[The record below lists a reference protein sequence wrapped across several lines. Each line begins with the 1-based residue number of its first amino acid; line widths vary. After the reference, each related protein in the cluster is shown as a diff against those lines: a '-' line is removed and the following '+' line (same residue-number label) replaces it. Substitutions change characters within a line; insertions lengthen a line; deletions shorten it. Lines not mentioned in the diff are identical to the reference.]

1 LFFQI
6 RVAGRENVPEQGP
19 LVLICNHQSYLD
31 PVLCGIFLKRP
42 LYFLARGTL
51 FANPLFGRL
60 LASVNTIPVK
70 RGKADF
76 DAIRKVI
83 GKLKAGYGLC
93 LFPEGTRTVDGK
105 IAPFKAGFGLLARRA
120 NAAVVPVIIDGAF
133 ECWGRGKKM
142 FSPAR
147 FAGAIARRGGK
158 IVICYGKCISAD
170 KIKEMNDEELMGHL
184 TEELRRMQAVSRLKQ
199 GKKPYEYR

>member
-1 LFFQI
+1 MFFRI
-6 RVAGRENVPEQGP
+6 RVAGKENVPEQGA
-19 LVLICNHQSYLD
+19 LILICNHQSYLD

-51 FANPLFGRL
+51 FAEPLFGRL
-60 LASVNTIPVK
+60 LASVNTIPVR

-76 DAIRKVI
+76 GAIRKVI

-93 LFPEGTRTVDGK
+93 LFPEGTRTKDGK
-105 IAPFKAGFGLLARRA
+105 IATFKGGFGLLARRA

-142 FSPAR
+142 FSP
-147 FAGAIARRGGK
+147 GGK
-158 IVICYGKCISAD
+158 ITICFGKCITAEEV
-170 KIKEMNDEELMGHL
+170 KEMDDEELMKNL